1 MPGTM
6 ASTPL
11 VLVADDEPQMRDI
24 VAGHLR
30 TLIDP
35 RVDVVEAG
43 DGEQAWK
50 LALEKL
56 PDLVVLDVR
65 MPEMSGWEVCKKIRE
80 EVALAHTGVIMLT
93 GIGERLN
100 EITSP
105 LYGADAYIDKP
116 FEFAELDRKV
126 KDVLNERAPQRN
138 AVPRPRENGVHAPA
152 KPMLKSVVKAK
163 DPGKKAAAPAKGAKA
178 AKPAG
183 KAASKSAPAKSAP
196 AKKVSKP
203 AKVAKATKSTK
214 PAKVAKAP
222 AKKVAKPAKAS
233 GKKVAP
239 AKAPNKTAKASKP
252 AKKPAKAKGKK

>member
-1 MPGTM
+1 MPATM
-6 ASTPL
+6 ASVPL

-30 TLIDP
+30 MIADP
-35 RVDVVEAG
+35 RLDVVEAA

-50 LALEKL
+50 LACEKL

-80 EVALAHTGVIMLT
+80 SVALTHTGVIMLT

-116 FEFAELDRKV
+116 FEFTELDRKV
-126 KDVLNERAPQRN
+126 KDVLAERAPQRE

-152 KPMLKSVVKAK
+152 RPAKSAAAAAKPAA
-163 DPGKKAAAPAKGAKA
+163 KAAKKPVAKATAKPVKKVAAKPAAAKAAKKPAPKKVAKA
-178 AKPAG
+178 AKPKLA
-183 KAASKSAPAKSAP
+183 AKSA
-196 AKKVSKP
+196 AKKKP
-203 AKVAKATKSTK
+203 AAK
-214 PAKVAKAP
+214 KAP
-222 AKKVAKPAKAS
+222 AKK
-233 GKKVAP
+233 
-239 AKAPNKTAKASKP
+239 
-252 AKKPAKAKGKK
+252 KGK

>member
-1 MPGTM
+1 MPATM

-35 RVDVVEAG
+35 RLDVVEAG

-152 KPMLKSVVKAK
+152 KPLLKSVVKAK
-163 DPGKKAAAPAKGAKA
+163 DPGKKAAPAKATKGASAKAAPAKGNKKAAPAPAKKATKSAKTKSAKA
-178 AKPAG
+178 AKA
-183 KAASKSAPAKSAP
+183 APAPRKA
-196 AKKVSKP
+196 SKP
-203 AKVAKATKSTK
+203 ARKVAK
-214 PAKVAKAP
+214 PAAKAP
-222 AKKVAKPAKAS
+222 AKA
-233 GKKVAP
+233 AP
-239 AKAPNKTAKASKP
+239 KKASKP
-252 AKKPAKAKGKK
+252 AKKKGKAKKK

>member
-1 MPGTM
+1 LTDEGAFQKMSAAM

-30 TLIDP
+30 TLADP
-35 RVDVVEAG
+35 RLDVVEAA

-80 EVALAHTGVIMLT
+80 AVELAHTGVIMLT

-116 FEFAELDRKV
+116 FEFTELDRKV
-126 KDVLNERAPQRN
+126 KDVLAERAPQRN

-152 KPMLKSVVKAK
+152 RPAKPLLKAAKLAKAEVAKGKGKPSKSKAK
-163 DPGKKAAAPAKGAKA
+163 LKATPPKKAAAPVKKA
-178 AKPAG
+178 AKKVV
-183 KAASKSAPAKSAP
+183 KAAASPKKAAK
-196 AKKVSKP
+196 
-203 AKVAKATKSTK
+203 
-214 PAKVAKAP
+214 P
-222 AKKVAKPAKAS
+222 AKKVAKK
-233 GKKVAP
+233 AP
-239 AKAPNKTAKASKP
+239 AKKAAKP
-252 AKKPAKAKGKK
+252 AKKKKK